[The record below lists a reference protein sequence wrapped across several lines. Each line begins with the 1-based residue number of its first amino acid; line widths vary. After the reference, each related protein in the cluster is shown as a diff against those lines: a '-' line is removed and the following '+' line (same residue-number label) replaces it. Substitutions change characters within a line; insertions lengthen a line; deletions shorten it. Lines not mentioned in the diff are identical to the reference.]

1 MTTMTTH
8 RTTVATDRTIR
19 RTIRR
24 TPRAGL
30 LAALALA
37 GLATACT
44 ISGPAQIGGGPAAA
58 PGQPPVT
65 TRVEGS
71 WAPADGA
78 SIATFQNGAFVNR
91 ATDTGQ
97 PFTAGGRYSY
107 DGGDRVSIAYTSLVR
122 QSQVNVNCLAVS
134 ASQLNCTNASGA
146 NFSLFRRA

>member
-1 MTTMTTH
+1 M
-8 RTTVATDRTIR
+8 
-19 RTIRR
+19 TIRR

-30 LAALALA
+30 FAALSLA

-44 ISGPAQIGGGPAAA
+44 ISGPAPIGTP

-97 PFTAGGRYSY
+97 PFTAGGRYQY
-107 DGGDRVSIAYTSLVR
+107 EGGNRVSIAYTSLVR

-134 ASQLNCTNASGA
+134 PSQLNCTNAAGA
-146 NFSLFRRA
+146 RFSLFRRA